1 MFKGTIGK
9 WELIKNSL
17 NFLFGHKKLPNM
29 GILSTQNEISKEV
42 DLKKLL
48 MSLFSWKDRR

>member
-1 MFKGTIGK
+1 MRS
-9 WELIKNSL
+9 SL
-17 NFLFGHKKLPNM
+17 NFLFGQEKLPNM

-48 MSLFSWKDRR
+48 TSLFPWKDRK